1 MSTVSS
7 VVKKDYLMFITKL
20 SLPRRTFLRGM
31 GATVALPF
39 LEAMV
44 PAFTGSAKAPADLL
58 PRFGAV
64 FIPNGAITDQWI
76 PKTAG
81 AGFELSPIL
90 KPLETFR
97 DSLVVVSNLTRAH
110 PGVVEGDHAISAAG
124 WLSGVLA
131 KRTQAEDVRG
141 GTTIDQI
148 VAGQIG
154 QDTPFPSLEL
164 ATADFTGYVGAC
176 TSGYSCVYTN
186 TISWSTPTTPQP
198 MEINPRVVFERL
210 FGRPGTAAE
219 RAARMRR
226 NLSILDL
233 ISKEASDLQRTLG
246 PRDRERL
253 GEYLDNVREIERRIE
268 RAETHGSTEVT
279 SLELPAGVPDSFEE
293 HLALMYDLLT
303 LAYQADLT
311 RVFTFM
317 SDRELS
323 QRTYPQINV
332 NEQHHTVSHHGNDPA
347 NIAKVIKINTYH
359 VELFARFLA
368 KLRSTPDGDG
378 SLLDHSLIVYG
389 GGMGN
394 PNQHA
399 SDPLPLL
406 AVGGGVGKG
415 HRHIQLPP
423 RTPVGNLWMA
433 VARKYGSDIHV
444 IGESNGLVEFFV

>member
-1 MSTVSS
+1 
-7 VVKKDYLMFITKL
+7 MFITKL
-20 SLPRRTFLRGM
+20 SLPRRTFLRGV

-44 PAFTGSAKAPADLL
+44 PAFKASAAVSAR
-58 PRFGAV
+58 RFGAV
-64 FIPNGAITDQWI
+64 FVPNGAIVDEWT
-76 PKTAG
+76 PKTPG
-81 AGFELSPIL
+81 QGFELTTIL
-90 KPLETFR
+90 KPLDAFK

-131 KRTQAEDVRG
+131 KRTQAEDVLG

-198 MEINPRVVFERL
+198 MEINPRAVFERL
-210 FGRPGTAAE
+210 FGRPGTPAE
-219 RAARMRR
+219 RAARIKR

-233 ISKEASDLQRTLG
+233 ISKQASDVQKTLG
-246 PRDRERL
+246 ARDKVRL
-253 GEYLDNVREIERRIE
+253 GDYLDNVREIERRIE
-268 RAETHGSTEVT
+268 RAEARHSVEVT
-279 SLELPAGVPDSFEE
+279 AVALPAGVPDVFEE

-303 LAYQADLT
+303 LAYQSDLT

-323 QRTYPQINV
+323 QRTYAQIGV
-332 NEQHHTVSHHGNDPA
+332 SEQHHTVSHHGNDPG
-347 NIAKVIKINTYH
+347 NIAKVVKINTYH
-359 VELFARFLA
+359 VELFAKFLER
-368 KLRSTPDGDG
+368 LRATPDGDG
-378 SLLDHSLIVYG
+378 SLYDHSLIFYG

-406 AVGGGVGKG
+406 AVGGGVGTG

-423 RTPVGNLWMA
+423 RTPIGNLWVS
-433 VARKYGSDIHV
+433 VANKYGSDIGT
-444 IGESNGLVEFFV
+444 IGESNGKVDFFV

>member
-1 MSTVSS
+1 MLIS
-7 VVKKDYLMFITKL
+7 KMP
-20 SLPRRTFLRGM
+20 LPRRTFLRGV
-31 GATVALPF
+31 GAAVAVPF

-44 PAFTGSAKAPADLL
+44 PVFKASAAPAT

-64 FIPNGAITDQWI
+64 FVPNGAIVEEWI

-81 AGFELSPIL
+81 AAFDLPTIL
-90 KPLETFR
+90 QPLERYMDT
-97 DSLVVVSNLTRAH
+97 LVVISNLTRAH

-131 KRTQAEDVRG
+131 KRTQAEDVLG

-148 VAGQIG
+148 VAAQIG
-154 QDTPFPSLEL
+154 QDTPFPSIEL

-186 TISWSTPTTPQP
+186 TISWNSPTKPLP
-198 MEINPRVVFERL
+198 MEINPRAVFEKL
-210 FGRPGTAAE
+210 FGRPGSPEE
-219 RAARMRR
+219 RAARFNRTR
-226 NLSILDL
+226 SILDVV
-233 ISKEASDLQRTLG
+233 SAQAADLQRSLG
-246 PRDRERL
+246 PRDKARL
-253 GEYLDNVREIERRIE
+253 GDYLDNVREIERRIE
-268 RAETHGSTEVT
+268 RAESRARIDIT
-279 SLELPAGVPDSFEE
+279 SVALPAGVPDAFEE
-293 HLALMYDLLT
+293 HLALMYDLLV
-303 LAYQADLT
+303 LAYQGDMT

-323 QRTYPQINV
+323 QRTYPQIGV
-332 NEQHHTVSHHGNDPA
+332 TEQHHTVSHHGNDAA
-347 NIAKVIKINTYH
+347 NIAKVVKINTYH
-359 VELFARFLA
+359 VELFGKFLD
-368 KLRSTPDGDG
+368 KLKATPDGDG
-378 SLLDHSLIVYG
+378 SLYDHSLIFYG

-423 RTPVGNLWMA
+423 RTPVGNMWMA
-433 VARKYGSDIHV
+433 VAKKYGSRV
-444 IGESNGLVEFFV
+444 ASMGESNGAVDFFA

>member
-1 MSTVSS
+1 
-7 VVKKDYLMFITKL
+7 MFMTKM
-20 SLPRRTFLRGM
+20 SLPRRTFLRGV
-31 GATVALPF
+31 GATIGLPF

-44 PAFTGSAKAPADLL
+44 PAFKASAAGP

-64 FIPNGAITDQWI
+64 FVPNGAIVENWI
-76 PKTAG
+76 PKTPG
-81 AGFELSPIL
+81 GGFELPPIL
-90 KPLETFR
+90 KPLDRFKDT
-97 DSLVVVSNLTRAH
+97 LVVVSNLTRAH

-148 VAGQIG
+148 VAAQIG
-154 QDTPFPSLEL
+154 QETPFPSLEL

-186 TISWSTPTTPQP
+186 TISWSSPATPLP
-198 MEINPRVVFERL
+198 MEINPRAVFERL
-210 FGRPGTAAE
+210 FGRPGSPAE
-219 RAARMRR
+219 REARLRR

-233 ISKEASDLQRTLG
+233 ISQQAADLRRSLG
-246 PRDRERL
+246 ARDQARL

-268 RAETHGSTEVT
+268 RTEARNSVDVT
-279 SLELPAGVPDSFEE
+279 SVELPAGVPDAFED

-303 LAYQADLT
+303 LAYRADLT

-323 QRTYPQINV
+323 QRTYPQIGV
-332 NEQHHTVSHHGNDPA
+332 SEQHHTVSHHGNDPE
-347 NIAKVIKINTYH
+347 NIAKVVRINTYH
-359 VELFARFLA
+359 VELFTKFLD
-368 KLRSTPDGDG
+368 KLRATPDGDG
-378 SLLDHSLIVYG
+378 SLFDHSLIFYG

-415 HRHIQLPP
+415 HRHIQMPP
-423 RTPVGNLWMA
+423 RTPVGNLWMS
-433 VARKYGSDIHV
+433 VANRYGAHLDA
-444 IGESNGLVEFFV
+444 IGESNGAVDFFG

>member
-1 MSTVSS
+1 
-7 VVKKDYLMFITKL
+7 MFITKL
-20 SLPRRTFLRGM
+20 SLPRRTFLRGI

-44 PAFTGSAKAPADLL
+44 PAFKTSAAVSAR
-58 PRFGAV
+58 RFGAV
-64 FIPNGAITDQWI
+64 FVPNGAIVDEWT
-76 PKTAG
+76 PKTPG
-81 AGFELSPIL
+81 QGFELTTIL
-90 KPLETFR
+90 KPLDAFK

-131 KRTQAEDVRG
+131 KRTQAEDVLA

-198 MEINPRVVFERL
+198 MEINPRAVFERL
-210 FGRPGTAAE
+210 FGRPGTPAE
-219 RAARMRR
+219 RAARMKRS
-226 NLSILDL
+226 LSILDL
-233 ISKEASDLQRTLG
+233 ISKQASDVQKTLG
-246 PRDRERL
+246 ARDKARL
-253 GEYLDNVREIERRIE
+253 GDYLDNVREIERRIE
-268 RAETHGSTEVT
+268 RSEARNGVEVT
-279 SLELPAGVPDSFEE
+279 AVALPAGVPDVFEE

-303 LAYQADLT
+303 LAYQSDLT

-323 QRTYPQINV
+323 QRTYPQIGV
-332 NEQHHTVSHHGNDPA
+332 SEQHHTVSHHGNDPG
-347 NIAKVIKINTYH
+347 NIAKVVKINTYH
-359 VELFARFLA
+359 VELFAKFLER
-368 KLRSTPDGDG
+368 LRATPDGDG
-378 SLLDHSLIVYG
+378 SLYDHSLIFYG

-423 RTPVGNLWMA
+423 RTPIGNLWVS
-433 VARKYGSDIHV
+433 VANKYGNDIAT
-444 IGESNGLVEFFV
+444 IGESNGKVDFFV

>member
-1 MSTVSS
+1 
-7 VVKKDYLMFITKL
+7 MFIKQM
-20 SLPRRTFLRGM
+20 SLPRRTFLQGI
-31 GATVALPF
+31 GAAVAVPF
-39 LEAMV
+39 LEAML
-44 PAFTGSAKAPADLL
+44 PAFKASAAPAT

-64 FIPNGAITDQWI
+64 FVPNGAIVDQWI

-81 AGFELSPIL
+81 NGFELPPIL
-90 KPLETFR
+90 QPLDRYKDT
-97 DSLVVVSNLTRAH
+97 LVVVSNLTRAH

-131 KRTQAEDVRG
+131 KRTQAEDVLG

-154 QDTPFPSLEL
+154 QETPFPSLEL

-186 TISWSTPTTPQP
+186 TISWNTPTRPLP
-198 MEINPRVVFERL
+198 MEINPRAVFEKL
-210 FGRPGTAAE
+210 FGRPGSPTE
-219 RAARMRR
+219 RAARFSRTR
-226 NLSILDL
+226 SILDL
-233 ISKEASDLQRTLG
+233 VAAQAADLQRSLG
-246 PRDRERL
+246 PRDKARL
-253 GEYLDNVREIERRIE
+253 GDYLDNVREIERRIE
-268 RAETHGSTEVT
+268 RSEARNSTEIT
-279 SLELPAGVPDSFEE
+279 SVALPAGVPDAFEE
-293 HLALMYDLLT
+293 HVALMYDMLV
-303 LAYQADLT
+303 LAYQGDVT

-323 QRTYPQINV
+323 QRTYPQIGV
-332 NEQHHTVSHHGNDPA
+332 AEQHHTVSHHGNDPA
-347 NIAKVIKINTYH
+347 NIAKVARINTYH
-359 VELFARFLA
+359 VELFGKFLD
-368 KLRSTPDGDG
+368 KLKATPDGDG
-378 SLLDHSLIVYG
+378 TLYDHSLLFYG

-433 VARKYGSDIHV
+433 VARKYGSDVHV

>member
-1 MSTVSS
+1 
-7 VVKKDYLMFITKL
+7 MFISKM
-20 SLPRRTFLRGM
+20 SLPRRTFLQGM
-31 GATVALPF
+31 GAAVALPF

-44 PAFTGSAKAPADLL
+44 PAFTATAAAT

-64 FIPNGAITDQWI
+64 FVPNGAIVDDWI
-76 PKTAG
+76 PKAVG
-81 AGFELSPIL
+81 SGFDLSPIL
-90 KPLETFR
+90 KPLEAFKET
-97 DSLVVVSNLTRAH
+97 LVVVSNLTRAH

-131 KRTQAEDVRG
+131 KRTEAEDVRG

-148 VAGQIG
+148 VASQIG

-186 TISWSTPTTPQP
+186 TISWSSPTTPLP
-198 MEINPRVVFERL
+198 MEINPRAVFERL
-210 FGRPGTAAE
+210 FGRPGSPVE
-219 RAARMRR
+219 RQARLRR

-233 ISKEASDLQRTLG
+233 VSKQAGDLRRTLG
-246 PRDRERL
+246 ARDQARL

-268 RAETHGSTEVT
+268 RTEAQNSVDV
-279 SLELPAGVPDSFEE
+279 SSVELPAGVPDSFED

-303 LAYQADLT
+303 LAYRADLT

-323 QRTYPQINV
+323 QRTYPQIGV
-332 NEQHHTVSHHGNDPA
+332 NEQHHTLSHHGNVPET
-347 NIAKVIKINTYH
+347 IEKVVKINTYH
-359 VELFARFLA
+359 VSLFAKFLE
-368 KLRSTPDGDG
+368 KLKATPDGDG
-378 SLLDHSLIVYG
+378 SLFDHSVIFYG

-433 VARKYGSDIHV
+433 VANRYGAHTGT
-444 IGESNGLVEFFV
+444 IGESNGAVDFFA

>member
-1 MSTVSS
+1 M
-7 VVKKDYLMFITKL
+7 YIPQL
-20 SLPRRTFLRGM
+20 SLPRRAVLQGL
-31 GATVALPF
+31 GASIALPF

-44 PAFTGSAKAPADLL
+44 PAFKASAAPRA

-64 FIPNGAITDQWI
+64 FVPNGAIVEEWI

-81 AGFELSPIL
+81 TGFELPSIL
-90 KPLETFR
+90 KPLNRYKDT
-97 DSLVVVSNLTRAH
+97 LVVVSNLTRAH

-131 KRTQAEDVRG
+131 KRTQAEDVLA

-148 VAGQIG
+148 VARQIG
-154 QDTPFPSLEL
+154 QETPFPSLEL

-186 TISWSTPTTPQP
+186 TISWSTPTTPLP
-198 MEINPRVVFERL
+198 MEINPRAVFERL
-210 FGRPGTAAE
+210 FGRPGTPAE
-219 RAARMRR
+219 RAARLNRTR
-226 NLSILDL
+226 SILDL
-233 ISKEASDLQRTLG
+233 VAAQAAQLQRSLG
-246 PRDRERL
+246 ARDRARL
-253 GEYLDNVREIERRIE
+253 GDYLDNVREIERRIE
-268 RAETHGSTEVT
+268 RSEARNASEIT
-279 SLELPAGVPDSFEE
+279 SIALPAGVPDAFEE

-303 LAYQADLT
+303 LAYRADLT

-323 QRTYPQINV
+323 QRTYPQIGV
-332 NEQHHTVSHHGNDPA
+332 GEQHHTVSHHGNDAA
-347 NIAKVIKINTYH
+347 NIAKVVKINTYH
-359 VELFARFLA
+359 VELFTKFLDTL
-368 KLRSTPDGDG
+368 KNTPDGDG
-378 SLLDHSLIVYG
+378 SLFDHSLIFYG

-399 SDPLPLL
+399 SDPLPII

-415 HRHIQLPP
+415 DRHIQLPP

-433 VARKYGSDIHV
+433 VAQHYGSQPAA
-444 IGESNGLVEFFV
+444 IGESNGVVDFFA

>member
-1 MSTVSS
+1 MTIST
-7 VVKKDYLMFITKL
+7 LP
-20 SLPRRTFLRGM
+20 LPRRTFLRGV
-31 GATVALPF
+31 GAAVALPF

-44 PAFTGSAKAPADLL
+44 PAFKTSAAPAT

-64 FIPNGAITDQWI
+64 FVPNGAIVEEWI

-81 AGFELSPIL
+81 ASFDLPAIL
-90 KPLETFR
+90 QPLNRYADT
-97 DSLVVVSNLTRAH
+97 LVVVSNLTRAH

-131 KRTQAEDVRG
+131 KRTQAEDVLA

-148 VAGQIG
+148 VARQIG
-154 QDTPFPSLEL
+154 QEAQFPSLEL

-186 TISWSTPTTPQP
+186 TISWSSPTTPLP
-198 MEINPRVVFERL
+198 MEINPRAVFEKL
-210 FGRPGTAAE
+210 FGRPGSPAE
-219 RAARMRR
+219 RAARFARTR
-226 NLSILDL
+226 SILDVV
-233 ISKEASDLQRTLG
+233 AAQAADLQRSLG
-246 PRDRERL
+246 PRDKARL
-253 GEYLDNVREIERRIE
+253 NDYLDNVREIERRIE
-268 RAETHGSTEVT
+268 RAEARSSVEIT
-279 SLELPAGVPDSFEE
+279 SVALPAGVPDGFEE
-293 HLALMYDLLT
+293 HLALMYDLLL
-303 LAYQADLT
+303 LAYRGDLT

-323 QRTYPQINV
+323 QRTYPQIGV
-332 NEQHHTVSHHGNDPA
+332 AEQHHTVSHHGNDPS
-347 NIAKVIKINTYH
+347 NIAKVVKINTYH
-359 VELFARFLA
+359 VELFAKFLD
-368 KLRSTPDGDG
+368 KLKATPDGDG
-378 SLLDHSLIVYG
+378 SLYDHSLIFYG

-415 HRHIQLPP
+415 HRHIQMPP

-433 VARKYGSDIHV
+433 VAKKYGSSV
-444 IGESNGLVEFFV
+444 ESIGESNGVVDFFA

>member
-1 MSTVSS
+1 MVVSA
-7 VVKKDYLMFITKL
+7 M
-20 SLPRRTFLRGM
+20 SLPRRAFLRGM
-31 GATVALPF
+31 GAAVALPF

-44 PAFTGSAKAPADLL
+44 PAFKASAAPVT

-64 FIPNGAITDQWI
+64 FVPNGAIVEEWI

-81 AGFELSPIL
+81 ASFDLPTIVQ
-90 KPLETFR
+90 PLDRYKET
-97 DSLVVVSNLTRAH
+97 LVVVSNLTRAH

-131 KRTQAEDVRG
+131 KRTQAEDVLG

-148 VAGQIG
+148 VARQIG
-154 QDTPFPSLEL
+154 QETQFPSLEL

-186 TISWSTPTTPQP
+186 TISWSSPTTPLP
-198 MEINPRVVFERL
+198 MEINPRAVFEKL
-210 FGRPGTAAE
+210 FGRPGSPAE
-219 RAARMRR
+219 RAARFARTR
-226 NLSILDL
+226 SILDVV
-233 ISKEASDLQRTLG
+233 AAQAADLQRSLG
-246 PRDRERL
+246 PRDKARL
-253 GEYLDNVREIERRIE
+253 TDYLDNVREIERRVE
-268 RAETHGSTEVT
+268 RAEARSSVEIT
-279 SLELPAGVPDSFEE
+279 SVALPSGVPDAFEE
-293 HLALMYDLLT
+293 HLALMYDLLL
-303 LAYQADLT
+303 LAYQGDLT

-323 QRTYPQINV
+323 QRTYPQIGV
-332 NEQHHTVSHHGNDPA
+332 AEQHHTVSHHGNDPS
-347 NIAKVIKINTYH
+347 NIAKVVKINTYH
-359 VELFARFLA
+359 AELFAKFLD
-368 KLRSTPDGDG
+368 KLKATPDGDG
-378 SLLDHSLIVYG
+378 SLYDHSLIFYG

-415 HRHIQLPP
+415 HRHIQMAP

-433 VARKYGSDIHV
+433 VAKKYGSSV
-444 IGESNGLVEFFV
+444 ESMGESNGMVDFFA

>member
-1 MSTVSS
+1 
-7 VVKKDYLMFITKL
+7 MFISKI

-31 GATVALPF
+31 GAAVALPV
-39 LEAMV
+39 LESML
-44 PAFTGSAKAPADLL
+44 PAFTASAAPAA

-64 FIPNGAITDQWI
+64 FVPNGAIVEDWI
-76 PKTAG
+76 PKATG

-90 KPLETFR
+90 RPLDKYK

-131 KRTQAEDVRG
+131 KRTQAEDVLG

-148 VAGQIG
+148 VAQQIG
-154 QDTPFPSLEL
+154 QETPFPSLEL

-186 TISWSTPTTPQP
+186 TISWQSPTKPLP
-198 MEINPRVVFERL
+198 MEINPRAVFERL
-210 FGRPGTAAE
+210 FGRPGSPAE
-219 RAARMRR
+219 RAARFSRTR
-226 NLSILDL
+226 SILDFV
-233 ISKEASDLQRTLG
+233 AAQAADLQKSLG
-246 PRDRERL
+246 PRDRARL
-253 GEYLDNVREIERRIE
+253 GDYLDNVREIERRIE
-268 RAETHGSTEVT
+268 RSEKRNGVEIT
-279 SLELPAGVPDSFEE
+279 SVALPAGVPEVFEE
-293 HLALMYDLLT
+293 HLALMYDLLV
-303 LAYQADLT
+303 LAYQGDVT

-323 QRTYPQINV
+323 QRTYPQIGV
-332 NEQHHTVSHHGNDPA
+332 SEQHHTVSHHGNDPA
-347 NIAKVIKINTYH
+347 NIAKVVKINTYH
-359 VELFARFLA
+359 VELFTKFLDTL
-368 KLRSTPDGDG
+368 KSTPDGDG
-378 SLLDHSLIVYG
+378 SLYDHSLIFYG

-415 HRHIQLPP
+415 HRHMQMAPK
-423 RTPVGNLWMA
+423 TPVGNLWMA
-433 VARKYGSDIHV
+433 VAQRYGSSV
-444 IGESNGLVEFFV
+444 QAIGESNGVVDFFA

>member
-1 MSTVSS
+1 
-7 VVKKDYLMFITKL
+7 MFITKL
-20 SLPRRTFLRGM
+20 SLPRRTFLRGV

-44 PAFTGSAKAPADLL
+44 PAFNASAAVSAR
-58 PRFGAV
+58 RFGAV
-64 FIPNGAITDQWI
+64 FVPNGAIVDEWT
-76 PKTAG
+76 PKTPG
-81 AGFELSPIL
+81 PGFELTTIL
-90 KPLETFR
+90 KPLDAFK

-131 KRTQAEDVRG
+131 KRTQAEDVLG

-198 MEINPRVVFERL
+198 MEINPRAVFERL
-210 FGRPGTAAE
+210 FGRPGTPAE
-219 RAARMRR
+219 RAARIKR

-233 ISKEASDLQRTLG
+233 ISKQASEVQKTLG
-246 PRDRERL
+246 ARDKARL
-253 GEYLDNVREIERRIE
+253 GDYLDNVREIERRIE
-268 RAETHGSTEVT
+268 RAEARHGVEVT
-279 SLELPAGVPDSFEE
+279 AVALPAGVPDVFEE

-303 LAYQADLT
+303 LAYQSDLT

-323 QRTYPQINV
+323 QRTYPQIGV
-332 NEQHHTVSHHGNDPA
+332 SEQHHTVSHHGNDA
-347 NIAKVIKINTYH
+347 GNIAKVVKINTYH
-359 VELFARFLA
+359 VELFAKFLD
-368 KLRSTPDGDG
+368 KLRATPDGDG
-378 SLLDHSLIVYG
+378 SLYDHSLIFYG

-423 RTPVGNLWMA
+423 RTPIGNLWVS
-433 VARKYGSDIHV
+433 VANKYGNDIAT
-444 IGESNGLVEFFV
+444 IGESNGKVDFFV

>member
-1 MSTVSS
+1 
-7 VVKKDYLMFITKL
+7 MFITKL
-20 SLPRRTFLRGM
+20 SLPRRTFLRGV

-44 PAFTGSAKAPADLL
+44 PAFNASATVSAR
-58 PRFGAV
+58 RFGAV
-64 FIPNGAITDQWI
+64 FVPNGAIVDEWT
-76 PKTAG
+76 PKTPG
-81 AGFELSPIL
+81 QGFELTTIL
-90 KPLETFR
+90 KPLDAFK

-131 KRTQAEDVRG
+131 KRTQAEDVLG

-154 QDTPFPSLEL
+154 QETPFPSLEL

-186 TISWSTPTTPQP
+186 TISWSMPTTPQP
-198 MEINPRVVFERL
+198 MEINPRAVFERL
-210 FGRPGTAAE
+210 FGRPGTPAE
-219 RAARMRR
+219 RAARIKR

-233 ISKEASDLQRTLG
+233 ISKQASDVQKTLG
-246 PRDRERL
+246 AGDKARL
-253 GEYLDNVREIERRIE
+253 GDYLDNVREIERRIE
-268 RAETHGSTEVT
+268 RAEARHSVEVT
-279 SLELPAGVPDSFEE
+279 AVALPAGVPDVFEE

-303 LAYQADLT
+303 LAYQSDLT

-323 QRTYPQINV
+323 QRTYPQIGV
-332 NEQHHTVSHHGNDPA
+332 TEQHHTVSHHGNDA
-347 NIAKVIKINTYH
+347 GNIAKVVKINTYH
-359 VELFARFLA
+359 VELFAKFLD
-368 KLRSTPDGDG
+368 KLRATPDGDG
-378 SLLDHSLIVYG
+378 SLYDHSLIFYG

-423 RTPVGNLWMA
+423 RTPIGNLWVS
-433 VARKYGSDIHV
+433 VANKYGNDLAT
-444 IGESNGLVEFFV
+444 IGESNGKVDFFV